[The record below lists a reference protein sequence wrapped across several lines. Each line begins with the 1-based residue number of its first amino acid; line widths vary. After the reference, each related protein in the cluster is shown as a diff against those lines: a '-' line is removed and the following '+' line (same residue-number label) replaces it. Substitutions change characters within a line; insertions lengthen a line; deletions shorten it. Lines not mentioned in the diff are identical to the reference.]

1 MIDNNAKAMVVD
13 AFMADA
19 LALGA
24 HWIFMIHK
32 TFSNALEGSKILC
45 RRVLR
50 VLIPIILPKITA
62 WVQAG
67 IESKDMDSV
76 TDLNIRK

>member
-24 HWIFMIHK
+24 HWIYDTQDIFKRFGRIEDFMPPGPTGPNSYHPTK
-32 TFSNALEGSKILC
+32 DHGMGS
-45 RRVLR
+45 
-50 VLIPIILPKITA
+50 
-62 WVQAG
+62 G
-67 IESKDMDSV
+67 GY
-76 TDLNIRK
+76 